1 MEKIK
6 CTRRFTKVGREIPQM
21 ESVMKNILTILA
33 LLISSYAI
41 GFDHAH
47 KKWDEILKSK
57 TIKKD
62 EQVLVNY
69 KSIKANQVKLNSYLK
84 ELEKVSKKEFNN
96 FSKQEQLAFWINAY
110 NAYTVKLIVKNYPV
124 KSIKDIG
131 SFFSSPWSKDF
142 ITLLGKKMSLDDI
155 EHETI
160 RKDFK
165 EPRIHFAVNCASIGC
180 PSLYQ
185 EAFVASRIDK
195 QLEVATKLFLNNKNK
210 NKIKK
215 DRILIC

>member
-1 MEKIK
+1 
-6 CTRRFTKVGREIPQM
+6 
-21 ESVMKNILTILA
+21 MKNILTILA

-41 GFDHAH
+41 GFDHTH
-47 KKWDEILKSK
+47 KKWDEILKAR

-62 EQVLVNY
+62 GQVLVNY
-69 KSIKANQVKLNSYLK
+69 KGIKANQVKLNSYLK
-84 ELEKVSKKEFNN
+84 GLEKVSKKEFNK
-96 FSKQEQLAFWINAY
+96 FSKQEQLSFWINAY

-142 ITLLGKKMSLDDI
+142 ITLLGQKMSLDDI

-165 EPRIHFAVNCASIGC
+165 EPRIHFSIFGK
-180 PSLYQ
+180 SYHY
-185 EAFVASRIDK
+185 
-195 QLEVATKLFLNNKNK
+195 
-210 NKIKK
+210 
-215 DRILIC
+215 